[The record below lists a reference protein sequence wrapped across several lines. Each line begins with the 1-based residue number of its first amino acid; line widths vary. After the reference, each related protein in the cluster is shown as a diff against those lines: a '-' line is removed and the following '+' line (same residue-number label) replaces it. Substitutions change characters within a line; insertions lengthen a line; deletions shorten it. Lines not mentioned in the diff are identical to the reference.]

1 MTTLEISQATLDKA
15 KAGDAASLDFVLNIY
30 RRLIYWWC
38 NKACKQSGKWTW
50 LDDLVSRSFTSVLN
64 AVKTYD
70 KDKGTFSCWATY
82 YIRGTIN
89 GYIKTQSRDPD
100 FVDISEYENS
110 LVDEERLCAQENSEC
125 AEDLDYLLSR
135 ASLTSRDATILKFR
149 YIHGYLLE
157 EIADEYYLTHEGVRQ
172 VLKRAFEKLQAAK
185 KALDLEEQTKYL
197 LGSMDID
204 LNN

>member
-1 MTTLEISQATLDKA
+1 MSTYEISQSTLDKA
-15 KAGDAASLDFVLNIY
+15 KEGDTVSLDFVLNIY

-82 YIRGTIN
+82 YIRGTISV
-89 GYIKTQSRDPD
+89 YRKIQSHEPT
-100 FVDISEYENS
+100 FVDISGYADI
-110 LVDEERLCAQENSEC
+110 LLDEERICSQENSEC
-125 AEDLDYLLSR
+125 AEDLDYLMR
-135 ASLTSRDATILKFR
+135 QASLSDRDIAILKYR

-172 VLKRAFEKLQAAK
+172 VLKRACEKIQAAK
-185 KALDLEEQTKYL
+185 KTLDVEDKSKYL
-197 LGSMDID
+197 FRQHGHRPE
-204 LNN
+204 